1 MNPRSSSSTLLLSL
15 ALLLVPA
22 RQASAAQSTDPTALL
37 ALHPCVVVG
46 EKDQDKVRDYQLA
59 CTTTV
64 ARDDVR
70 LVPSEQVLAVLDKEP
85 KKSCAP
91 PASKKPSECLGRLA
105 SATQAARSVLIT
117 ITPGQVTRVSG
128 LVVSAQGDVIDQKN
142 IQLRNRG
149 QSQDELVR
157 TALSRLRGQL
167 DLVPAKQPPVAEAPT
182 PASPP
187 PAPPPVVTVTPPPET
202 APEKEKQSASTALE
216 PIPTT
221 TQRRSPLLGQSWKT
235 PVAYSAAG
243 LGVVAFGVAGFL
255 AISGDQAM
263 RQSNTYFADGSYP
276 VISDLDTVIGLR
288 EQASSK
294 RTLAGISTA
303 VGAVLVGTGV
313 YMWLD
318 DRPTSPKPG
327 ITAVSVGPGSV
338 SLFGVLP

>member
-15 ALLLVPA
+15 ALLLAPA
-22 RQASAAQSTDPTALL
+22 RQANAAAPPTALL
-37 ALHPCVVVG
+37 APHPCVVVG
-46 EKDQDKVRDYQLA
+46 EKNQDKVRDYQLA
-59 CTTTV
+59 CTTMI
-64 ARDDVR
+64 ARDDVQ
-70 LVPSEQVLAVLDKEP
+70 LVPAEQVRVFLDKEP

-187 PAPPPVVTVTPPPET
+187 PAPSPVVTVTPPPET
-202 APEKEKQSASTALE
+202 APEKEKQSASAALE

-221 TQRRSPLLGQSWKT
+221 SQRRSPLLGQSWKT

-255 AISGDQAM
+255 AIRGDQAM
-263 RQSNTYFADGSYP
+263 RQSNTYFAHGSYP
-276 VISDLDTVIGLR
+276 VIADLDTVIGLR

-313 YMWLD
+313 YLWLD
-318 DRPTSPKPG
+318 DRPAAPTPG
-327 ITAVSVGPGSV
+327 VTAVSVGPGSV